1 MEHDHSRSPWVSVV
15 VIVLIIVSNAPT
27 AVDVARAWSM
37 VAPDTMSMLSQPS
50 ISASELER
58 NLEGHSG
65 YHWSSYRTSS
75 SRLERSMLKVAQ
87 GGWSVTD

>member
-1 MEHDHSRSPWVSVV
+1 MVI
-15 VIVLIIVSNAPT
+15 IVLIIVFNAPT

-58 NLEGHSG
+58 NTFEGRSESSG
-65 YHWSSYRTSS
+65 GVSEGFLLVELFDVIVVVVAMKGAR
-75 SRLERSMLKVAQ
+75 RLEH
-87 GGWSVTD
+87 GT